1 LPFALGPGGVDT
13 ADYGVNEMPSFD
25 ISSEVD
31 MVGLKNAIDVADR
44 QITNRYDFKGTSA
57 KVELNEKDKVI
68 TIHGDS
74 DFQLDQVKDILL
86 PAMEKKEADS
96 SKRLDHQDVQ
106 KVSGNKVKQELKIR
120 AGIDSELAKRLVK
133 LIKDSGLKVQASIQ
147 GDTVRVNGAKRDV
160 LQDAIAL
167 VKRSVTD
174 FPLQFGNFRD

>member
-1 LPFALGPGGVDT
+1 
-13 ADYGVNEMPSFD
+13 MPSFD

-31 MVGLKNAIDVADR
+31 MVGLKNAIDVAGR

-57 KVELNEKDKVI
+57 KAELNEKDKVI
-68 TIHGDS
+68 TIYGDS

-160 LQDAIAL
+160 LQDTIAL
-167 VKRSVTD
+167 VKKSVTD

>member
-1 LPFALGPGGVDT
+1 
-13 ADYGVNEMPSFD
+13 
-25 ISSEVD
+25 

-74 DFQLDQVKDILL
+74 DFQLDQIKDILL

-160 LQDAIAL
+160 LQEAIAY

>member
-1 LPFALGPGGVDT
+1 
-13 ADYGVNEMPSFD
+13 MPSFD

-31 MVGLKNAIDVADR
+31 MVGLKNAIDIAGR

-57 KVELNEKDKVI
+57 KAELNEKDKII
-68 TIHGDS
+68 TIYGDS

-106 KVSGNKVKQELKIR
+106 KVSGNKVKQDLKIR

-147 GDTVRVNGAKRDV
+147 GDTVRVNGAKRDL
-160 LQDAIAL
+160 LQEAIAL